1 MSLFGFLGNFFSLNS
16 DSQTHTTTG
25 TDVNPTNGLPMIN
38 DSIDVNGNPYGTD
51 LNDFYS
57 SFSSQDNFSNFDDN
71 SSFASQDDFSSFDD
85 HNDFGGGGFG
95 GFD

>member
-25 TDVNPTNGLPMIN
+25 TDVNPVNGLPMIDDN
-38 DSIDVNGNPYGTD
+38 IDVNGNPYGAD
-51 LNDFYS
+51 LNDFSS
-57 SFSSQDNFSNFDDN
+57 SFS
-71 SSFASQDDFSSFDD
+71 SQDDFSSFDD

>member
-57 SFSSQDNFSNFDDN
+57 SFSSQDNFSNFDDLQN
-71 SSFASQDDFSSFDD
+71 LITDTIKEVLNNKLLIPPKFQY
-85 HNDFGGGGFG
+85 
-95 GFD
+95 